1 MCQFLKISKDP
12 HSPLW
17 KFKYSLTHFFKFSGC
32 TEPPTPPGNYN
43 SLCGGGGVWI
53 FSGLVQFQLNKTLH
67 FSVKIYNILIYQFFY
82 STV

>member
-17 KFKYSLTHFFKFSGC
+17 KFKYSFTHFFKFSGR

-43 SLCGGGGVWI
+43 SLCGGGGMDI
-53 FSGLVQFQLNKTLH
+53 FWTCTIPTEQDFALLCE
-67 FSVKIYNILIYQFFY
+67 NI
-82 STV
+82 